1 MPLLRDISPYS
12 QDIGWLIGLIQ
23 DNDDDGWLRTYDAI
37 GGFYAEEGREGD
49 DLIPQDHEVAFS
61 YLNQLP
67 LQDRNLIQ
75 SKMIEFEEPSLGDVL
90 TEGAWESI
98 RYLPKAV
105 GGMTAQWAEGAWRA
119 KLDRRNEADRRQA
132 QREATREGWGQEF
145 ADAYKEPELPENYQR
160 FKNFSDGMITEL
172 NEEKQR
178 AMDNDPHLRGYM
190 RWVQDTPISINPF
203 EEGFFG
209 NPKILARAI
218 GQMIPSA
225 AAMLTGVGTAVATKS
240 PFAGTAV
247 ASTLM
252 GFLEGTDEFQQAVA
266 YNLEQGL
273 DMDEATEIATNASIK
288 YAAGSTFLESLPM
301 GRFLRL
307 MNPARKE
314 TLRSGLWKRIHNLT
328 SDKYKQWRLNNP
340 KSAYRVDM
348 LGTQS
353 MYEGIQELAQYSTQ
367 VAIQTGYKDET
378 FREIYDIHEAG
389 ESFYG
394 GVVMGGVFGGGAYLA
409 NQYLGNLPSDT
420 ELAIQEETAQDETDV
435 YRGPVEAE
443 ATLPNYLKSILAPII
458 GKRRVTITD
467 PQQGSSVEK
476 LLKNHATI
484 GGEVGQKISDILRE
498 GGVEVYDALTT
509 KEQVFVDTIL
519 KGMLGRRSPKLAEVI
534 ENPVE
539 AIATGQIRVDRIVP
553 KSGIQAGA
561 QRRGSMVKVE
571 DSQLIEEW
579 LKSFPATQIQE
590 ELGRHK
596 KGLTQTALSKWAED
610 QGVDIRGHL
619 EKELVS
625 SIKEQGRI
633 DRLVPSSSMEE
644 VLLSDMENELQR
656 QMETEAMDSAFG
668 ASIAVDPLT
677 NKVTQLADEA
687 ASQSDFKG
695 PDIGSRGLVV
705 EGPYKGETIEI
716 VEQPEEYF
724 DAPEGSTYVRRLKN
738 NDIISIANNRL
749 AFQLPVLTDPEVVG
763 EPPRMTDSEIDEL
776 AAEDLSGRT
785 IDVYNVKGEKYKAKV
800 TAVSEQ
806 GSVKVINQEGKEVI
820 LGSDLSAVTENVN
833 SPDYQIQSSALSD
846 AVQGEVV
853 GEMTD
858 EQLADVAKELKKRL
872 DSKEAAGQG
881 AERFAL
887 MDLNA
892 VTLASRRDKVPEAI
906 SEEMKQEGLGTVLET
921 DVKYLENPEITP
933 DYMVEGLGPEELLVD
948 KKFPDISLVTV
959 KDQETFRNSLL
970 ERLEVAREDL
980 ADAEASSAIIIGE
993 QEVPPRLSEV
1003 FDILLD
1009 VPARDGNI
1017 SLYWENEGLEL
1028 SPDDAHF
1035 FLDVFKQVYDKDSVS
1050 VSPSYKLEERYAEFH
1065 KIFGPLGIG
1074 AGGVERRAGGITGGV
1089 TPMDVIA
1096 AAKLYSEAKEKAERG
1111 ETVPSEYVEPLQDYI
1126 NSLKRDLAR
1135 IDQNLITIGEK
1146 TAEPVQEDL
1155 FANQGEQVDDVVTKK
1170 ERRAEMS
1177 QAVREGIKE
1186 GLKGISSL
1194 EPDPFSASMNFP
1206 RLTSKSKKV
1215 ASEHFEKMWSQF
1227 DTAWQIAFD
1236 DYVKAV
1242 FRAIEELPAKARDAM
1257 KSWFN
1262 EWQNQKAEDLDVK
1275 VSATQLSGIG
1285 TWMDNVLG
1293 RTRSKAYQE
1302 ISESHSLE
1310 TIYNAIA
1317 SELNEELSQEA
1328 TTEGLEI
1335 IDFEDVHDGKY
1346 SNTKMGD
1353 EHYNFI
1359 NSTYVRFLGDYITN
1373 QDTAELLQAA
1383 SGMDNYSAFTDY
1395 IASKFGFVA
1404 EDQNQENH
1412 QRRFWVMNQPQNRGL
1427 RASAPSFNWSN
1438 VDPDGKVHSPRVKT
1452 NRWLTYKEGT
1462 DLKTG
1467 RNLSAYIP
1475 LSFADVDSL
1484 ADGRKVFRMYQN
1496 DIVKVFKSGKS
1507 QDGKSKNFGKDDWVD
1522 WTPSFI
1528 REMNKKFAN
1537 FQYVRMDE
1545 QGNRIATKHPVT
1557 IVGIKGGNRPVI
1569 LMTSV
1574 TEQEKIQGQDEA
1586 LWKGY
1591 WDRQLDADFITKEQH
1606 DQIIQ
1611 DSEGLFEKGHNYSI
1625 STKIAIHEF
1634 MKSKRYNEYMKNGDI
1649 IHHFRRMGLDFTTG
1663 AVAVGMGNSTIKVMD
1678 KDKVDLYVG
1687 NPEYG
1692 GKKIP
1697 MVDYVAGLDKKYL
1710 FDGAIFTDEEY
1721 LHRTMDAIGR
1731 VESKGTTGGTPLFE
1745 LKTVIRYRSN
1755 DSKLDFGEPLA
1766 DGTPAISQYY
1776 PSDSALAKG
1785 DVTPIE
1791 GQETLPFDFDNWDG
1805 VHYVNGK
1812 GNEFVPEP
1820 DLYFVEK
1827 GNPQNIIA
1835 YTKRDGKFIKIFDA
1849 QGSRINQ
1856 LMTNEEA
1863 KEPDGGAGSF
1873 KLNGRVSTD
1882 VLTLPEDARRIVQ
1895 ITAPHSKPSS
1905 SSSIASGWA
1914 DLMNEPDF
1922 AEAKTALTDHLRTTS
1937 EAYLNMLYQMRDDA
1951 KTFQQ
1956 YVRVI
1961 LGSNTSIP
1969 KEIDKLLR
1977 PDGKNVITNGFLHP
1991 HIIKT
1996 LAPQILNR
2004 MIKDGVYKGR
2014 RYGAS
2019 TYVALKPDVKG
2030 EVQSP
2035 NDVVLSVDNNTTFQ
2049 YLKKKSGRNTVSEIN
2064 NWLQDNDTYILS
2076 SRFPIPDVQAV
2087 RMYRVQSIKQGEHGD
2102 VAWFHPETI
2111 FGRKQGDFDGDH
2123 VTLEFLYKG
2132 ENYSDSS
2139 LVDKILEMQETNAYK
2154 NNRQVARL
2162 EYFKHMKFD
2171 DYTRVQNVMRLMS
2184 GFMSRQN
2191 MQGMITNTKTI
2202 RSMLASKDFKAD
2214 IGGEIEIVK
2223 ENDIVMMGYAPL
2235 NDNVTQE
2242 SLDQISGKDANGV
2255 VVDKDNKRWTK
2266 NSKGDK
2272 FLRTTSAHEFS
2283 ILLQAG
2289 VDHGKEM
2296 LLVNWRIKDNQ
2307 DLIRRMFKRT
2317 DGKPL
2322 NARQTQSLA
2331 YLVQFFKYSP
2341 DRRGEGPQRFS
2352 LDMPQVFER
2361 SREIAEHITGSAEEQ
2376 GTDVIEYV
2384 EQRRQKTASYAR
2396 TEEQMAK
2403 VLNKSLPVSSITL
2416 NGTSSPI
2423 ETILSQPHLSMAR
2436 YNENNVDKQISGDP
2450 FHFSPNQT
2458 VRAHVAALQN
2468 LPVEVTRPYGTD
2480 ASLLS
2485 EADQQAF
2492 VEAQDFAETFAVEFG
2507 NLFARAKMINKEQK
2521 NVFTTQTFDY
2531 DQQLNDLIEKWLYV
2545 GEPKFN
2551 VKPFEALSEKQKAAA
2566 TILFLEGTAREKRT
2580 QNVAAKK
2587 QLANASASIDK
2598 RTEKITNLVKEIAVL
2613 EKGLPVQA
2621 AEGEYSVE
2629 SKDSKAAE
2637 AIQKKIDAKNKAI
2650 KALED
2655 NNIRSQQKI
2664 EALGTLGTFYRSRTR
2679 DVQKLPPIELMH
2691 KPTYTQ
2697 FIQEFGRQLPKASK
2711 KPIKLS
2717 KIVRLYE
2724 NQPRVIQE
2732 KLDKENNC
2740 GV

>member
-23 DNDDDGWLRTYDAI
+23 DNDADGWLRTKDAI
-37 GGFYAEEGREGD
+37 EGFYAEEGREGD

-67 LQDRNLIQ
+67 VQDRNLIQ

-119 KLDRRNEADRRQA
+119 MLDRRNEAERREA
-132 QREATREGWGQEF
+132 QRQATREGWGQEF
-145 ADAYKEPELPENYQR
+145 ADTYKEPTLPENYQR
-160 FKNFSDGMITEL
+160 FKNFSDGMISEL

-273 DMDEATEIATNASIK
+273 DMDEATKIATDASIK

-328 SDKYKQWRLNNP
+328 SDKYRQYRLNNP
-340 KSAYRVDM
+340 KSAYRIDM

-458 GKRRVTITD
+458 GKRRVRITE
-467 PQQGSSVEK
+467 PQQDSAVEK
-476 LLKNHATI
+476 LVRSHAAI

-509 KEQVFVDTIL
+509 KEQVFVDNIL

-534 ENPVE
+534 KNPVE

-561 QRRGSMVKVE
+561 QRRGSVVKVE
-571 DSQLIEEW
+571 DSEITEEW
-579 LKSFPATQIQE
+579 LKSFAPTQIQE

-596 KGLTQTALSKWAED
+596 KGLTQAALSKWAED

-625 SIKEQGRI
+625 AIKEQGRI

-716 VEQPEEYF
+716 VDQPV
-724 DAPEGSTYVRRLKN
+724 DATEGSTYVRRLKN
-738 NDIISIANNRL
+738 NDIISIENNRL

-763 EPPRMTDSEIDEL
+763 EPPRITDSEIDEI
-776 AAEDLSGRT
+776 ANNQAIEA
-785 IDVYNVKGEKYKAKV
+785 IE
-800 TAVSEQ
+800 TA
-806 GSVKVINQEGKEVI
+806 GDKET
-820 LGSDLSAVTENVN
+820 S
-833 SPDYQIQSSALSD
+833 Q
-846 AVQGEVV
+846 
-853 GEMTD
+853 
-858 EQLADVAKELKKRL
+858 
-872 DSKEAAGQG
+872 
-881 AERFAL
+881 F
-887 MDLNA
+887 
-892 VTLASRRDKVPEAI
+892 I
-906 SEEMKQEGLGTVLET
+906 SEEIKQEGLGTVLET

-959 KDQETFRNSLL
+959 QDQETFRNSLL
-970 ERLEVAREDL
+970 ERLEAAREDL
-980 ADAEASSAIIIGE
+980 ADVEAS
-993 QEVPPRLSEV
+993 
-1003 FDILLD
+1003 
-1009 VPARDGNI
+1009 
-1017 SLYWENEGLEL
+1017 
-1028 SPDDAHF
+1028 
-1035 FLDVFKQVYDKDSVS
+1035 
-1050 VSPSYKLEERYAEFH
+1050 
-1065 KIFGPLGIG
+1065 
-1074 AGGVERRAGGITGGV
+1074 
-1089 TPMDVIA
+1089 
-1096 AAKLYSEAKEKAERG
+1096 AERG
-1111 ETVPSEYVEPLQDYI
+1111 ETAPPEYVERLQDYV

-1155 FANQGEQVDDVVTKK
+1155 FANQGEQVDDVATKK

-1177 QAVREGIKE
+1177 QAIREGLKE
-1186 GLKGISSL
+1186 GLKGISAL

-1215 ASEHFEKMWSQF
+1215 ASEHFEKMWNHF
-1227 DTAWQIAFD
+1227 DATWQIAFD
-1236 DYVKAV
+1236 DYVKAI

-1262 EWQNQKAEDLDVK
+1262 EWQNQKAEDLDLK

-1317 SELNEELSQEA
+1317 SELNEELNQES

-1373 QDTAELLQAA
+1373 QDTAELLEAA

-1438 VDPDGKVHSPRVKT
+1438 VDPDGKVHNPRVKS

-1507 QDGKSKNFGKDDWVD
+1507 QDGKSKNFGVDDWVD

-1545 QGNRIATKHPVT
+1545 QGNRIATKYPVT

-1574 TEQEKIQGQDEA
+1574 GEQEVLMGQDESR
-1586 LWKGY
+1586 WRNY
-1591 WDRQLDADFITKEQH
+1591 WDVQLDQDFITKEQH

-1611 DSEGLFEKGHNYSI
+1611 DSEGLFEKGNNYSI

-1755 DSKLDFGEPLA
+1755 DAKLDFGEPLI
-1766 DGTPAISQYY
+1766 DGSPAISQYY

-1791 GQETLPFDFDNWDG
+1791 GQETLPLEFDNWDG

-1873 KLNGRVSTD
+1873 KLDGRVATD

-1956 YVRVI
+1956 YVRAI
-1961 LGSNTSIP
+1961 LGSDTSIP

-2035 NDVVLSVDNNTTFQ
+2035 NDIVLSVDNDVTFQ
-2049 YLKKKSGRNTVSEIN
+2049 YLKKKSGKNTVSEIN

-2087 RMYRVQSIKQGEHGD
+2087 RMYRVQSIKQGKHGD

-2132 ENYSDSS
+2132 ADLSDSS

-2162 EYFKHMKFD
+2162 EYFQHMKFD

-2266 NSKGDK
+2266 NSKGSK

-2331 YLVQFFKYSP
+2331 YLVKFFKYSP

-2361 SREIAEHITGSAEEQ
+2361 SREIAEHITGSAEQQ
-2376 GTDVIEYV
+2376 GADVIEYV
-2384 EQRRQKTASYAR
+2384 EQRRQKAASYAR
-2396 TEEQMAK
+2396 NEGQMAK
-2403 VLNKSLPVSSITL
+2403 ILNKSLPVSSISL

-2436 YNENNVDKQISGDP
+2436 YNENNVDKQIVGDP
-2450 FHFSPNQT
+2450 FHFSPNQI
-2458 VRAHVAALQN
+2458 VHAHVAALRT

-2485 EADQQAF
+2485 ATDQQAF
-2492 VEAQDFAETFAVEFG
+2492 SEAQHFAETFAVEFG

-2545 GEPKFN
+2545 GEPKFG

-2580 QNVAAKK
+2580 QNVTVKK

-2613 EKGLPVQA
+2613 EKSLPAQA

-2655 NNIRSQQKI
+2655 NNIKSQQRI
-2664 EALGTLGTFYRSRTR
+2664 EELGTLGTFYVSRTR

-2697 FIQEFGRQLPKASK
+2697 YIQEFGRQLPKASK
-2711 KPIKLS
+2711 SPIKLS
-2717 KIVRLYE
+2717 KIVRLYKD
-2724 NQPRVIQE
+2724 QPRVIQE

>member
-23 DNDDDGWLRTYDAI
+23 DNDADGWLRTKDAI

-160 FKNFSDGMITEL
+160 FKNFSDGIITEL

-378 FREIYDIHEAG
+378 FKEIYDIHEAG

-633 DRLVPSSSMEE
+633 DRLIPSSSMEE

-716 VEQPEEYF
+716 VEQPEDYF

-763 EPPRMTDSEIDEL
+763 EPPRITDSEIDEI
-776 AAEDLSGRT
+776 ANNQAIEA
-785 IDVYNVKGEKYKAKV
+785 IE
-800 TAVSEQ
+800 TA
-806 GSVKVINQEGKEVI
+806 GDKET
-820 LGSDLSAVTENVN
+820 S
-833 SPDYQIQSSALSD
+833 Q
-846 AVQGEVV
+846 
-853 GEMTD
+853 
-858 EQLADVAKELKKRL
+858 
-872 DSKEAAGQG
+872 
-881 AERFAL
+881 F
-887 MDLNA
+887 
-892 VTLASRRDKVPEAI
+892 I
-906 SEEMKQEGLGTVLET
+906 SEEIKQEGLGTVLET

-980 ADAEASSAIIIGE
+980 ADAETSSAIIIGE

-1028 SPDDAHF
+1028 RPDDAHF

-1111 ETVPSEYVEPLQDYI
+1111 ETVPSEYVAPLQDYI
-1126 NSLKRDLAR
+1126 NSLKKDLAR

-1155 FANQGEQVDDVVTKK
+1155 FANQGEQVDDVATKK

-1177 QAVREGIKE
+1177 QAVREGLKE
-1186 GLKGISSL
+1186 GLKGISAL

-1262 EWQNQKAEDLDVK
+1262 EWQNQKADDLDLK

-1335 IDFEDVHDGKY
+1335 IDFEDVHDGQY
-1346 SNTKMGD
+1346 SNSKMGD

-1383 SGMDNYSAFTDY
+1383 SGMDNYSAFAEY
-1395 IASKFGFVA
+1395 ISSKFGFVP

-1427 RASAPSFNWSN
+1427 RSSAPSFNWSN
-1438 VDPDGKVHSPRVKT
+1438 VDPDGKVHNPRVKT

-1467 RNLSAYIP
+1467 RNLSAAVP

-1484 ADGRKVFRMYQN
+1484 ADGRKVYRMYQN

-1507 QDGKSKNFGKDDWVD
+1507 KDGKSKNFGVNDWIE

-1528 REMNKKFAN
+1528 QQMNKKLAN
-1537 FQYVRMDE
+1537 FQYVREDE

-1574 TEQEKIQGQDEA
+1574 TEQEKIMGQDEA
-1586 LWKGY
+1586 MWKGY

-1606 DQIIQ
+1606 DQIVQ
-1611 DSEGLFEKGHNYSI
+1611 DSEALFEKGNNNAI
-1625 STKIAIHEF
+1625 SVKMAVHEF

-1649 IHHFRRMGLDFTTG
+1649 IHHFRRMGLDFTAG

-1755 DSKLDFGEPLA
+1755 DSKLDFGEPLV
-1766 DGTPAISQYY
+1766 DGSPAISQYY
-1776 PSDSALAKG
+1776 PSDLALAKG

-1791 GQETLPFDFDNWDG
+1791 GQETLPLEFDNWDG

-1835 YTKRDGKFIKIFDA
+1835 YTKKDGKFIKIFDA

-1873 KLNGRVSTD
+1873 KLNGRVATD

-1922 AEAKTALTDHLRTTS
+1922 AEAKAALTDHLRTTS
-1937 EAYLNMLYQMRDDA
+1937 EAYLDMLYQMRDDA

-1991 HIIKT
+1991 HIIST

-2019 TYVALKPDVKG
+2019 TYVTLKPDVKG

-2035 NDVVLSVDNNTTFQ
+2035 DDVVLSVDNDVTFQ
-2049 YLKKKSGRNTVSEIN
+2049 YLKKKSGKRTVSEIN
-2064 NWLQDNDTYILS
+2064 DWLQDNDTYILS

-2087 RMYRVQSIKQGEHGD
+2087 RMYRVQSIKQGKHGD

-2132 ENYSDSS
+2132 ADLSDSS

-2184 GFMSRQN
+2184 GFMSRQH

-2214 IGGEIEIVK
+2214 IGGEIEVVK

-2235 NDNVTQE
+2235 NNNVTQE

-2296 LLVNWRIKDNQ
+2296 LLVNWRIQDNQ

-2331 YLVQFFKYSP
+2331 YLVGFFKYSP

-2352 LDMPQVFER
+2352 LDMSQVFER

-2384 EQRRQKTASYAR
+2384 EQRRQKAASYAR
-2396 TEEQMAK
+2396 NEKQMAK
-2403 VLNKSLPVSSITL
+2403 ILNKSLPVSAITL

-2436 YNENNVDKQISGDP
+2436 YNENNVDKQISTNP
-2450 FHFSPNQT
+2450 FHFSPNQI
-2458 VRAHVAALQN
+2458 VRAHVATLQN
-2468 LPVEVTRPYGTD
+2468 LPVEITRPYGTD

-2485 EADQQAF
+2485 ATDQQAF
-2492 VEAQDFAETFAVEFG
+2492 TEAQHFAETFAVEFG

-2531 DQQLNDLIEKWLYV
+2531 DQQLNDLVEKWLYV
-2545 GEPKFN
+2545 GEPKFG

-2587 QLANASASIDK
+2587 QLAKASASIDK

-2711 KPIKLS
+2711 SPIKLS
-2717 KIVRLYE
+2717 KKVRLYE
-2724 NQPRVIQE
+2724 KQPRVIQE

>member
-23 DNDDDGWLRTYDAI
+23 DNDADGWLRTKDAI

-160 FKNFSDGMITEL
+160 FKNFSDGIITEL

-378 FREIYDIHEAG
+378 FKEIYDIHEAG

-633 DRLVPSSSMEE
+633 DRLIPSSSMEE

-716 VEQPEEYF
+716 VEQPEDYF

-763 EPPRMTDSEIDEL
+763 EPPRVTDSEIDEI
-776 AAEDLSGRT
+776 ANNQAIEA
-785 IDVYNVKGEKYKAKV
+785 IE
-800 TAVSEQ
+800 TA
-806 GSVKVINQEGKEVI
+806 GDKET
-820 LGSDLSAVTENVN
+820 S
-833 SPDYQIQSSALSD
+833 Q
-846 AVQGEVV
+846 
-853 GEMTD
+853 
-858 EQLADVAKELKKRL
+858 
-872 DSKEAAGQG
+872 
-881 AERFAL
+881 F
-887 MDLNA
+887 
-892 VTLASRRDKVPEAI
+892 I
-906 SEEMKQEGLGTVLET
+906 SEEIKQEGLGTVLET

-1028 SPDDAHF
+1028 RPDDAHF

-1111 ETVPSEYVEPLQDYI
+1111 ETVPSEYVAPLQDYI
-1126 NSLKRDLAR
+1126 NSLKKDLAR

-1155 FANQGEQVDDVVTKK
+1155 FANQGEQVDDVATKK

-1177 QAVREGIKE
+1177 QAVREGLKE

-1262 EWQNQKAEDLDVK
+1262 EWQNQKADDLDLK

-1335 IDFEDVHDGKY
+1335 IDFEDVHDGQY
-1346 SNTKMGD
+1346 SNSKMGD

-1383 SGMDNYSAFTDY
+1383 SGMDNYSAFAEY
-1395 IASKFGFVA
+1395 ISSKFGFVP

-1427 RASAPSFNWSN
+1427 RSSAPSFNWSN
-1438 VDPDGKVHSPRVKT
+1438 VDPDGKVHNPRVKT

-1467 RNLSAYIP
+1467 RNLSAAVP

-1484 ADGRKVFRMYQN
+1484 ADGRKVYRMYQN

-1507 QDGKSKNFGKDDWVD
+1507 KDGKSKNFGVNDWIE

-1528 REMNKKFAN
+1528 QQMNKKLAN
-1537 FQYVRMDE
+1537 FQYVREDE

-1574 TEQEKIQGQDEA
+1574 TEQEKIMGQDEA
-1586 LWKGY
+1586 MWKGY

-1606 DQIIQ
+1606 DQIVQ
-1611 DSEGLFEKGHNYSI
+1611 DSEALFEKGNNNAI
-1625 STKIAIHEF
+1625 SVKMAVHEF

-1649 IHHFRRMGLDFTTG
+1649 IHHFRRMGLDFTAG

-1755 DSKLDFGEPLA
+1755 DSKLDFGEPLV
-1766 DGTPAISQYY
+1766 DGSPAISQYY
-1776 PSDSALAKG
+1776 PSDLALAKG

-1791 GQETLPFDFDNWDG
+1791 GQETLPLEFDNWDG

-1835 YTKRDGKFIKIFDA
+1835 YTKKDGKFIKIFDA

-1873 KLNGRVSTD
+1873 KLNGRVATD

-1922 AEAKTALTDHLRTTS
+1922 AEAKAALTDHLRTTS
-1937 EAYLNMLYQMRDDA
+1937 EAYLDMLYQMRDDA

-1991 HIIKT
+1991 HIIST

-2019 TYVALKPDVKG
+2019 TYVTLKPDVKG

-2035 NDVVLSVDNNTTFQ
+2035 DDVVLSVDNDVTFQ
-2049 YLKKKSGRNTVSEIN
+2049 YLKKKSGKRTVSEIN
-2064 NWLQDNDTYILS
+2064 DWLQDNDTYILS

-2087 RMYRVQSIKQGEHGD
+2087 RMYRVQSIKQGKHGD

-2184 GFMSRQN
+2184 GFMSRQH

-2214 IGGEIEIVK
+2214 IGGEIEVVK

-2235 NDNVTQE
+2235 NNNVTQE

-2296 LLVNWRIKDNQ
+2296 LLVNWRIQDNQ

-2331 YLVQFFKYSP
+2331 YLVGFFKYSP

-2352 LDMPQVFER
+2352 LDMSQVFER

-2384 EQRRQKTASYAR
+2384 EQRRQKAASYAR
-2396 TEEQMAK
+2396 NEKQMAK
-2403 VLNKSLPVSSITL
+2403 ILNKSLPVSAITL

-2436 YNENNVDKQISGDP
+2436 YNENNVDKQISTNP
-2450 FHFSPNQT
+2450 FHFSPNQI
-2458 VRAHVAALQN
+2458 VRAHVATLQN
-2468 LPVEVTRPYGTD
+2468 LPVEITRPYGTD

-2485 EADQQAF
+2485 ATDQQAF
-2492 VEAQDFAETFAVEFG
+2492 TEAQHFAETFAVEFG

-2531 DQQLNDLIEKWLYV
+2531 DQQLNDLVEKWLYV
-2545 GEPKFN
+2545 GEPKFG

-2587 QLANASASIDK
+2587 QLAKASASIDK

-2711 KPIKLS
+2711 SPIKLS
-2717 KIVRLYE
+2717 KKVRLYE